1 MEDFSFERLVVYQTA
16 RKLVRSVY
24 VLIEV
29 FPKEERYGLADQLRR
44 AIISVPSNIAES
56 CGRRSLKEKI
66 HFLEIAYGSLLEAF
80 CQIEIAVD
88 LEYLSLDDKTS
99 IKPNFI
105 AVSRLITALSSSYK
119 EMMQKQ

>member
-1 MEDFSFERLVVYQTA
+1 
-16 RKLVRSVY
+16 
-24 VLIEV
+24 
-29 FPKEERYGLADQLRR
+29 EERYGLADQLRR

-88 LEYLSLDDKTS
+88 LEYLSMDDKTS